1 MPTTRASVCVSEC
14 ASEGVSVRA
23 SRARVLREVERQW
36 RAGRVTQRERAA
48 FKDRA
53 LQSWSSEGVR
63 EWEGGSGELEL
74 ERELHVLLVE
84 VKMCEDSPEVSE

>member
-63 EWEGGSGELEL
+63 EWGRGSGEL